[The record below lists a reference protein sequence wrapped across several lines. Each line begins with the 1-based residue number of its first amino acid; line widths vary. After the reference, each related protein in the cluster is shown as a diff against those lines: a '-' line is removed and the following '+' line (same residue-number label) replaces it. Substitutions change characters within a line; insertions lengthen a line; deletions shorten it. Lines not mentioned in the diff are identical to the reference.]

1 MILDKHLYVHLVI
14 EHNKNMEQLWL
25 VTWKSALVF
34 VMLMVLTRVIGKK
47 LLSQLTFFD
56 FVIGITIGTIGGAYV
71 VVMVKGMWVLLS
83 PIILTVLTFLFGLI
97 SLKHLGFRKLI
108 EGEPVVVIQN
118 GKLFEKN
125 MAKLRYH
132 IDDLEMQ
139 LREKGIFNFGEVEF
153 AVLEP
158 HGQLSVLK
166 KSQNL
171 PVTPQ
176 DLGIHTK
183 YKGMATELIKDGD
196 LLKQNLSQNNLS
208 EKWLFDE
215 LKKQN
220 ITNLSEVIYA
230 ALNTDGALFI
240 DKKNDNPD
248 YIQKIED
255 PLKP

>member
-176 DLGIHTK
+176 DLGIQTK

-230 ALNTDGALFI
+230 ALNTDGTLFI